1 MVGGKRFIGQYT
13 LVSFQLDDLSS
24 ECVYIKKKNYFQSTV
39 AIEDHSSGVL
49 EKTI

>member
-1 MVGGKRFIGQYT
+1 MDMDWLWTVI
-13 LVSFQLDDLSS
+13 LDYPRCSS
-24 ECVYIKKKNYFQSTV
+24 LTV